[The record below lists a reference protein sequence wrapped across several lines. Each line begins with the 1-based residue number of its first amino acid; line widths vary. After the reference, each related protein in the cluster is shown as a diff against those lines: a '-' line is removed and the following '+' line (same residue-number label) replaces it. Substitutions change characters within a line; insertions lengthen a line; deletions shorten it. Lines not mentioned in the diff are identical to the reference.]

1 MNAGQNMQVHPTDFA
16 EPPHNFIKN
25 MLAKEIVEQ
34 NLADE
39 FFDGNV
45 SLVEK
50 KWEGL
55 TDHQLEKFFIERF
68 GAGPM
73 RAEREYSF
81 VVYGASG
88 YTGSLVIEYIL
99 KTVQNLGTK
108 YTFALAGRSIEKL
121 KNRYAEVRA
130 KFPTNYEPGY
140 IQCDLSDPMAVRGM
154 VIQCRTV
161 VNIAGPFMLTPADLL
176 VRNVLIFFC
185 PSSLSL
191 SLDVSNS
198 SSLFFSLLFIRWK
211 RALSTI
217 RITST
222 SMARFHSVL
231 NSSNITIGREATT
244 Y

>member
-1 MNAGQNMQVHPTDFA
+1 MQVHPTDFA
-16 EPPHNFIKN
+16 EPPHTFIKS

-34 NLADE
+34 SLADE

-45 SLVEK
+45 SLVER

-55 TDHQLEKFFIERF
+55 TDHQLEKFFIDRF
-68 GAGPM
+68 GAGPT

-121 KNRYAEVRA
+121 KNRYAEVKA

-140 IQCDLSDPMAVRGM
+140 IQCDLSDPVAVRGM

-176 VRNVLIFFC
+176 VRNLFIIFFLAL
-185 PSSLSL
+185 SLSL
-191 SLDVSNS
+191 SLDVSNLS
-198 SSLFFSLLFIRWK
+198 FLIFSFLFIRLK
-211 RALSTI
+211 RALNTI
-217 RITST
+217 QITST
-222 SMARFHSVL
+222 LMVRFHSVPS
-231 NSSNITIGREATT
+231 SSNITIGRETT
-244 Y
+244 TC

>member
-16 EPPHNFIKN
+16 EPPHNFIKS

-34 NLADE
+34 SLADE

-45 SLVEK
+45 SLVER

-55 TDHQLEKFFIERF
+55 TDHQLEKFFIDRF
-68 GAGPM
+68 GAGPT

-121 KNRYAEVRA
+121 KNRYAEVKA

-140 IQCDLSDPMAVRGM
+140 IQCDLSDPVAVRGM

-176 VRNVLIFFC
+176 VRNLFIIFFLV
-185 PSSLSL
+185 LSL
-191 SLDVSNS
+191 SLDVSNLS
-198 SSLFFSLLFIRWK
+198 FLIFSFLFIRLK
-211 RALSTI
+211 RALNTI
-217 RITST
+217 QITST
-222 SMARFHSVL
+222 LMVRFHSVPS
-231 NSSNITIGREATT
+231 SSNITIGRETT
-244 Y
+244 TC

>member
-1 MNAGQNMQVHPTDFA
+1 
-16 EPPHNFIKN
+16 
-25 MLAKEIVEQ
+25 
-34 NLADE
+34 LADE

-45 SLVEK
+45 SLVER

-55 TDHQLEKFFIERF
+55 TDHQLEKFFIDRF
-68 GAGPM
+68 GAGPT

-121 KNRYAEVRA
+121 KNRYAEVKA

-140 IQCDLSDPMAVRGM
+140 IQCDLSDPVAVRGM

-176 VRNVLIFFC
+176 VRNLFIIFFLAL
-185 PSSLSL
+185 SLSL
-191 SLDVSNS
+191 SP
-198 SSLFFSLLFIRWK
+198 
-211 RALSTI
+211 
-217 RITST
+217 
-222 SMARFHSVL
+222 SMSRTYHS
-231 NSSNITIGREATT
+231 
-244 Y
+244 